1 MLAEL
6 AAINAAYA
14 VIKEVIGNGK
24 ELHEAG
30 SHITNFFANKK
41 KLEKRVEQAPPGS
54 RNLLEEFFAL
64 EDARQ
69 KEKELRNFMN
79 IAGRP
84 GLLDDWDRFQ
94 KRVAA
99 EEAAAFAQAERL
111 RRLRILQEQERKE
124 VLLLTISLAVLLL
137 TIVGIIFGS
146 IYILQYR

>member
-14 VIKEVIGNGK
+14 VIKEVIGNGR

-30 SHITNFFANKK
+30 SQISTFFSNKK
-41 KLEKRVEQAPPGS
+41 KLEKKVEEAPPGS

-69 KEKELRNFMN
+69 KERELRNFMN

-94 KRVAA
+94 KKAIA
-99 EEAAAFAQAERL
+99 EEAAAIAYAERQ
-111 RRLRILQEQERKE
+111 RRLRILIEEQKREDMILAGC
-124 VLLLTISLAVLLL
+124 VAVLLL
-137 TIVGIIFGS
+137 TLVAMIFGS
-146 IYILQYR
+146 IYVLQYR

>member
-30 SHITNFFANKK
+30 SHIGNFFSNKK
-41 KLEKRVEQAPPGS
+41 KLEKKVEQAPPGS

-64 EDARQ
+64 EDAKQ
-69 KEKELRNFMN
+69 KERELRNFMN

-94 KRVAA
+94 KKAIA
-99 EEAAAFAQAERL
+99 EEAAAIAYAERQ
-111 RRLRILQEQERKE
+111 RRLRILIEEQKKE
-124 VLLLTISLAVLLL
+124 EMILAGCVAILLLVLA
-137 TIVGIIFGS
+137 GIIFGFV
-146 IYILQYR
+146 YIAIR

>member
-6 AAINAAYA
+6 AAINAAYS

-24 ELHEAG
+24 ELHEVG
-30 SHITNFFANKK
+30 SQIGSFFSNKK
-41 KLEKRVEQAPPGS
+41 KLEKKVEEAPPGS

-69 KEKELRNFMN
+69 KERELRNFMN

-94 KRVAA
+94 KKAAA
-99 EEAAAFAQAERL
+99 EEAAAIAYAERQK
-111 RRLRILQEQERKE
+111 RLRILIEEQKREE
-124 VLLLTISLAVLLL
+124 MILAGCVAILILML
-137 TIVGIIFGS
+137 AGIIFGFV
-146 IYILQYR
+146 YITIR

>member
-30 SHITNFFANKK
+30 SQIGQFFSNKK
-41 KLEKRVEQAPPGS
+41 KLEKKVEQAPPGS

-64 EDARQ
+64 EDAKQ
-69 KEKELRNFMN
+69 KERELRNFMN

-94 KRVAA
+94 KKAIA
-99 EEAAAFAQAERL
+99 EEAAAIAHAERQ
-111 RRLRILQEQERKE
+111 RRLRILQEEQKREE
-124 VLLLTISLAVLLL
+124 MILASCIAVLLL
-137 TIVGIIFGS
+137 TFVAMIFGS
-146 IYILQYR
+146 IYILKHV

>member
-6 AAINAAYA
+6 AAINAAYS

-24 ELHEAG
+24 ELHEVG
-30 SHITNFFANKK
+30 SQIGAFFSNKK
-41 KLEKRVEQAPPGS
+41 KLEKKVEEAPPGS

-69 KEKELRNFMN
+69 KEKELRNFML

-94 KRVAA
+94 KKAAA
-99 EEAAAFAQAERL
+99 EEAAAIAYAERQ
-111 RRLRILQEQERKE
+111 RRLRILIEEQKKE
-124 VLLLTISLAVLLL
+124 EMILAGCVAVLLL
-137 TIVGIIFGS
+137 TLAGIIFGFV
-146 IYILQYR
+146 YIAIR

>member
-14 VIKEVIGNGK
+14 IIKEVIGNGK
-24 ELHEAG
+24 ELHEVG
-30 SHITNFFANKK
+30 SQIGAFFSNKK
-41 KLEKRVEQAPPGS
+41 KLEKKVEEAPPGA

-69 KEKELRNFMN
+69 KERELRNFMN

-94 KRVAA
+94 KKAAA
-99 EEAAAFAQAERL
+99 EEAAAIAYAERQ
-111 RRLRILQEQERKE
+111 RRLRILQEEQRHEE
-124 VLLLTISLAVLLL
+124 MILAWCVAILLLMF
-137 TIVGIIFGS
+137 VGIIFGFV
-146 IYILQYR
+146 YVMAR

>member
-30 SHITNFFANKK
+30 SQIGQFFSNKK
-41 KLEKRVEQAPPGS
+41 KLEKKVEQAPPGS

-64 EDARQ
+64 EDAKQ
-69 KEKELRNFMN
+69 KERELRNFMN

-94 KRVAA
+94 KKAIA
-99 EEAAAFAQAERL
+99 EEAAAIAHAERQ
-111 RRLRILQEQERKE
+111 RRLHILQEEQKREE
-124 VLLLTISLAVLLL
+124 MILAGCVAFLLLTLVAM
-137 TIVGIIFGS
+137 IFGS
-146 IYILQYR
+146 IYILKHV

>member
-14 VIKEVIGNGK
+14 VIKEVIGNGR

-30 SHITNFFANKK
+30 SYISDFFSNKK
-41 KLEKRVEQAPPGS
+41 KLEIKVEQAPTGS

-64 EDARQ
+64 EEAKQ
-69 KEKELRNFMN
+69 KERELRNFMN

-94 KRVAA
+94 RKAAA
-99 EEAAAFAQAERL
+99 EEAAAFANAERI
-111 RRLRILQEQERKE
+111 RRLRILQEEQRKE
-124 VLLLTISLAVLLL
+124 DIILAICVAVLLL
-137 TIVGIIFGS
+137 TVVGIIFGS
-146 IYILQYR
+146 IYVLQYR

>member
-14 VIKEVIGNGK
+14 VIKEVIGNGR

-30 SHITNFFANKK
+30 SQIGAFFSNKK
-41 KLEKRVEQAPPGS
+41 KLEKKVEKAPPGD

-64 EDARQ
+64 EDAKQ

-94 KRVAA
+94 RKAA
-99 EEAAAFAQAERL
+99 VEEAAAIAYAERQ
-111 RRLRILQEQERKE
+111 RRLRILLEEQKKE
-124 VLLLTISLAVLLL
+124 EMILAACVAVLLL
-137 TIVGIIFGS
+137 LLVGIIFGFV
-146 IYILQYR
+146 YLMTR

>member
-14 VIKEVIGNGK
+14 VIKEVIGNGR

-30 SHITNFFANKK
+30 SHIGEFFSNKN
-41 KLEKRVEQAPPGS
+41 KLEKKVEQAPTGS

-69 KEKELRNFMN
+69 KERELRNFMN

-94 KRVAA
+94 KKAAA
-99 EEAAAFAQAERL
+99 EEAAAIAYAERQ
-111 RRLRILQEQERKE
+111 RRLRILIEEQKREDMILA
-124 VLLLTISLAVLLL
+124 VCVAILLLTVVA
-137 TIVGIIFGS
+137 IIFGS
-146 IYILQYR
+146 IYVLQYI

>member
-30 SHITNFFANKK
+30 SQIGNFFSNKK
-41 KLEKRVEQAPPGS
+41 KLEKKVEQAPPGS

-64 EDARQ
+64 EDAKQ
-69 KEKELRNFMN
+69 KERELRNFMN

-94 KRVAA
+94 KKAAA
-99 EEAAAFAQAERL
+99 EEAATVAYAERQ
-111 RRLRILQEQERKE
+111 RRLRILQEKQKKE
-124 VLLLTISLAVLLL
+124 EIILATCISVLLLML
-137 TIVGIIFGS
+137 VGVIFGFV
-146 IYILQYR
+146 YLMYR

>member
-14 VIKEVIGNGK
+14 IIKEVIGNGK

-30 SHITNFFANKK
+30 SQIGSFFSNKK
-41 KLEKRVEQAPPGS
+41 KLEKKVEEAPPGS

-69 KEKELRNFMN
+69 KEKELRNFML

-94 KRVAA
+94 KKAVA
-99 EEAAAFAQAERL
+99 EEAAAIAYAERQ
-111 RRLRILQEQERKE
+111 RRLRILIEEQKREE
-124 VLLLTISLAVLLL
+124 MILAGCVAALLLLLA
-137 TIVGIIFGS
+137 GIIFGFV
-146 IYILQYR
+146 YIATR

>member
-30 SHITNFFANKK
+30 SHIGNFFSNKK
-41 KLEKRVEQAPPGS
+41 KLEKKVEQAPPGS

-69 KEKELRNFMN
+69 KERELRNYMN

-94 KRVAA
+94 KRAAA
-99 EEAAAFAQAERL
+99 EEAAASAYAERQK
-111 RRLRILQEQERKE
+111 RLRILIEEQDREDMILAGC
-124 VLLLTISLAVLLL
+124 VAVLLL
-137 TIVGIIFGS
+137 LVVAMIFGS

>member
-30 SHITNFFANKK
+30 SHITNFFVNKK

-64 EDARQ
+64 ENARQ
-69 KEKELRNFMN
+69 KEQELRNFMN

-84 GLLDDWDRFQ
+84 GLLDDWDIFQ

-99 EEAAAFAQAERL
+99 EEAAAFAQAERARRHAIL
-111 RRLRILQEQERKE
+111 RKAQDREDMMIAVSLAI
-124 VLLLTISLAVLLL
+124 LLLTV
-137 TIVGIIFGS
+137 VGVIFGS
-146 IYILQYR
+146 IYVLQYR

>member
-30 SHITNFFANKK
+30 SHIGEFFSNKK
-41 KLEKRVEQAPPGS
+41 KLEKKVEHAPPGS

-64 EDARQ
+64 EDAKQ

-94 KRVAA
+94 KKAAA
-99 EEAAAFAQAERL
+99 EEAAAIAYAERQ
-111 RRLRILQEQERKE
+111 RRLRILQEEQRKE
-124 VLLLTISLAVLLL
+124 EIILATCVAVLLL
-137 TIVGIIFGS
+137 TFVGIIFGFV
-146 IYILQYR
+146 YIMTR

>member
-14 VIKEVIGNGK
+14 IIKEVIGNGK

-30 SHITNFFANKK
+30 SQIGAFFSNKK
-41 KLEKRVEQAPPGS
+41 KLEKRVEEAPPGS

-64 EDARQ
+64 EDAKQ

-94 KRVAA
+94 KKAAA
-99 EEAAAFAQAERL
+99 EEAAAIAHAERM
-111 RRLRILQEQERKE
+111 RRLRILQEEQRREE
-124 VLLLTISLAVLLL
+124 IILAWCVAVLLL
-137 TIVGIIFGS
+137 MFVGIIFGFV
-146 IYILQYR
+146 YVMAR

>member
-14 VIKEVIGNGK
+14 IIKEVIGNGK

-30 SHITNFFANKK
+30 SQIGAFFSNKK
-41 KLEKRVEQAPPGS
+41 KLEKKVEEAPPGA

-64 EDARQ
+64 EDAKQ
-69 KEKELRNFMN
+69 KERELRNFMN

-94 KRVAA
+94 KKAAA
-99 EEAAAFAQAERL
+99 EEAAAIAHAERQ
-111 RRLRILQEQERKE
+111 RRLRILIEEQERE
-124 VLLLTISLAVLLL
+124 EMILAWCVATLLLMF
-137 TIVGIIFGS
+137 VGIIFGFV
-146 IYILQYR
+146 YVMAR

>member
-14 VIKEVIGNGK
+14 IIKEVIGNGK

-30 SHITNFFANKK
+30 SQIGAFFSNKK
-41 KLEKRVEQAPPGS
+41 KLEKKVEEAPPGA

-64 EDARQ
+64 EDAKQ

-94 KRVAA
+94 KKAAA
-99 EEAAAFAQAERL
+99 EEAAAIAYAERQ
-111 RRLRILQEQERKE
+111 RRLRILIEEQKREE
-124 VLLLTISLAVLLL
+124 MILAWCVAILLLMF
-137 TIVGIIFGS
+137 VGIIFGFV
-146 IYILQYR
+146 YVMAR